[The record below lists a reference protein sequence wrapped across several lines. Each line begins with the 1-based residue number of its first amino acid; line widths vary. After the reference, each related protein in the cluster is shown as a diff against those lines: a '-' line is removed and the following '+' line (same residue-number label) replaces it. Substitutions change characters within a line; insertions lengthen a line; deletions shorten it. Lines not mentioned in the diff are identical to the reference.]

1 MAYGDQGP
9 RKKTFFEHLTIVVV
23 VIMVL
28 ITVGGI
34 LLSAYT
40 ALK

>member
-9 RKKTFFEHLTIVVV
+9 RKKTFFEHLTIIVV
-23 VIMVL
+23 VIMVI

-40 ALK
+40 ALR

>member
-9 RKKTFFEHLTIVVV
+9 RKKTMFERLTIIVV
-23 VIMVL
+23 VIMVI

-34 LLSAYT
+34 LLSAYS
-40 ALK
+40 ALR